1 MILVIHKITDNPKNH
16 SYELLGESLYK
27 FCNIKNAQELVT
39 KTEHGKPQ
47 IDGCVFSISHSKNVL
62 CVALSCNKRKISDTK
77 AFLIDKSA
85 LADSIG
91 VDIESV
97 FDKDFD
103 RCKKIAEAKFFE
115 SENTLLSQ
123 CKTKS
128 EYISLFCNM
137 WTKKESYCKYTGIG
151 LKDAIGFDTTV
162 AREDVLFYT
171 DDIHIDDKS
180 YSMSVCYNSKYE

>member
-1 MILVIHKITDNPKNH
+1 MILVKYIITDNPKTNSH
-16 SYELLGESLYK
+16 KLLSESLFE
-27 FCNIKNAQELVT
+27 FCDIKNAQALIT

-62 CVALSCNKRKISDTK
+62 CVALSCNKQKNSDTNT
-77 AFLIDKSA
+77 FLIDECA

-103 RCKKIAEAKFFE
+103 RCKKIAETKFFE

-128 EYISLFCNM
+128 EYINLFCDM

-171 DDIHIDDKS
+171 DDILIDDKS
-180 YSMSVCYNSKYE
+180 YSMSVCYNSK